1 MVFKEYFFKNPF
13 YFKKEVKMNYLITLA
28 VQFFRWALAW
38 VARELVLLIVMSL
51 VSNFFA
57 EFRQLLLT
65 FMDLIKDKIL
75 ILFNQIEALSS
86 DLENSI
92 KKISSNIEKL
102 SIKVNKFNIFLVE
115 KIDQVKTSLSKTI
128 NRKTQKIKNIL
139 DNRVL
144 SRLKEIKTDIR
155 DLPIDAKEKANILR
169 KLTFA
174 EKGVNKTI
182 SMADDLNDDMNSI
195 VDKKLNQITSRI
207 PTLPNIE
214 TKELSNR
221 MEELNKLIAESN
233 QAIKEEI
240 DFIFSKFTEEQVRKI
255 LEAQILDADDEI
267 FDEASDIVS
276 RKVKKKIKTPEAKKI
291 KWLNLKHN
299 KKANADHADKFKIND
314 IYRILVDN
322 FDRDERIALAL
333 RFAKK
338 DHFRLKE

>member
-1 MVFKEYFFKNPF
+1 
-13 YFKKEVKMNYLITLA
+13 MNYLITLA

-38 VARELVLLIVMSL
+38 VARELVLLIVTAL

-75 ILFNQIEALSS
+75 ILFNRIEALSN

-92 KKISSNIEKL
+92 KKISSNFEKL
-102 SIKVNKFNIFLVE
+102 STKVNNFNIFLVE
-115 KIDQVKTSLSKTI
+115 KTEQVKTSLSKII
-128 NRKTQKIKNIL
+128 NRKTQQIKNIL

-144 SRLKEIKTDIR
+144 SRLNEIRTDIKN
-155 DLPIDAKEKANILR
+155 LPIDKQEKANILR
-169 KLTFA
+169 KITLA
-174 EKGVNKTI
+174 EKGVNKVVST
-182 SMADDLNDDMNSI
+182 AEDLNNDMNTI
-195 VDKKLNQITSRI
+195 VDKKLTQITNKI
-207 PTLPNIE
+207 PTLPSIE
-214 TKELSNR
+214 TEELTNR
-221 MEELNKLIAESN
+221 IEELNQLIATSN
-233 QAIKEEI
+233 EAIKKEI
-240 DFIFSKFTEEQVRKI
+240 DFIFSKFTEEQVKKI
-255 LEAQILDADDEI
+255 LETQILEADDKV

-276 RKVKKKIKTPEAKKI
+276 KKVKKKIKTPEAKKI

-299 KKANADHADKFKIND
+299 KKANVEHADKFKIND

-338 DHFRLKE
+338 DHFRVKE

>member
-1 MVFKEYFFKNPF
+1 
-13 YFKKEVKMNYLITLA
+13 MNYLITIA

-38 VARELVLLIVMSL
+38 IARELVLLIVLAL
-51 VSNFFA
+51 VSSFFS

-75 ILFNQIEALSS
+75 ILFNKIETLSNDIES
-86 DLENSI
+86 SI

-102 SIKVNKFNIFLVE
+102 STKVNNFNIFLVE
-115 KIDQVKTSLSKTI
+115 KLDQVKTSLSKVI

-144 SRLKEIKTDIR
+144 SRLNEIRTDINN
-155 DLPIDAKEKANILR
+155 LPIDTKERANILR
-169 KLTFA
+169 KLTLA
-174 EKGVNKTI
+174 EKGINKVVST
-182 SMADDLNDDMNSI
+182 AEDLNNDMNII
-195 VDKKLNQITSRI
+195 VDKKLNQITNKI

-214 TKELSNR
+214 TKELSSK
-221 MEELNKLIAESN
+221 MEELTQLIAKSN
-233 QAIKEEI
+233 QTIKNEI
-240 DFIFSKFTEEQVRKI
+240 DFIFSKFTEEQVREI
-255 LEAQILDADDEI
+255 LEAQILNADDEV
-267 FDEASDIVS
+267 FDNASDIVS
-276 RKVKKKIKTPEAKKI
+276 KKVKKKIKTPDAKKI
-291 KWLNLKHN
+291 KWLKLDHN
-299 KKANADHADKFKIND
+299 KKANTEHADKFKIND

>member
-1 MVFKEYFFKNPF
+1 
-13 YFKKEVKMNYLITLA
+13 MNYLITLA

-38 VARELVLLIVMSL
+38 VARELVLLIVTAL

-75 ILFNQIEALSS
+75 ILFNRIEALSN

-92 KKISSNIEKL
+92 KKISSNFEKL
-102 SIKVNKFNIFLVE
+102 STKVNNFNIFLVE
-115 KIDQVKTSLSKTI
+115 KIEQVKTSLSKII
-128 NRKTQKIKNIL
+128 NRKTQQIKNIL

-144 SRLKEIKTDIR
+144 SRLNEIRTDIKN
-155 DLPIDAKEKANILR
+155 LPIDKQEKANILR
-169 KLTFA
+169 KITLA
-174 EKGVNKTI
+174 EKGVNKVVST
-182 SMADDLNDDMNSI
+182 AEDLNNDMNTI
-195 VDKKLNQITSRI
+195 VDKKLNQITNKI
-207 PTLPNIE
+207 PTLPSIE
-214 TKELSNR
+214 TEELTSR
-221 MEELNKLIAESN
+221 MEELNQLIATSN
-233 QAIKEEI
+233 EAIKKEI
-240 DFIFSKFTEEQVRKI
+240 DFIFSKFTEEQVKKI
-255 LEAQILDADDEI
+255 LETQILEADDEV

-276 RKVKKKIKTPEAKKI
+276 KKVKKKIKTPEAKKI

-299 KKANADHADKFKIND
+299 KKANVEHADKFKIND

-338 DHFRLKE
+338 DHFRVKE

>member
-1 MVFKEYFFKNPF
+1 
-13 YFKKEVKMNYLITLA
+13 MNYLITLA

-38 VARELVLLIVMSL
+38 VARELVLLIVTAL

-75 ILFNQIEALSS
+75 ILFNRIEALSS

-92 KKISSNIEKL
+92 KKISSNFEKL
-102 SIKVNKFNIFLVE
+102 STKVNNFNIFLVE
-115 KIDQVKTSLSKTI
+115 KIEQVRTSLLKII
-128 NRKTQKIKNIL
+128 NRKTQQIKNIL

-144 SRLKEIKTDIR
+144 SRLNEIRTDIKN
-155 DLPIDAKEKANILR
+155 LPIDKQEKANILR
-169 KLTFA
+169 KITLA
-174 EKGVNKTI
+174 EKGVTKVI
-182 SMADDLNDDMNSI
+182 STAEDLNNDMNTI
-195 VDKKLNQITSRI
+195 VDKKLTQITNKI
-207 PTLPNIE
+207 PTLPSIE
-214 TKELSNR
+214 TEELTNR
-221 MEELNKLIAESN
+221 IEELNQLIATSN

-240 DFIFSKFTEEQVRKI
+240 DFIFSKFTEEQVKKI
-255 LEAQILDADDEI
+255 LETQILEADDEV
-267 FDEASDIVS
+267 FDKASDIVS
-276 RKVKKKIKTPEAKKI
+276 KKVKKKIKTPEAKKI

-299 KKANADHADKFKIND
+299 KKANVEHADKFKIND

-338 DHFRLKE
+338 DHFRVKE

>member
-1 MVFKEYFFKNPF
+1 
-13 YFKKEVKMNYLITLA
+13 MNYLITLA

-38 VARELVLLIVMSL
+38 VARELVLLIVMAL
-51 VSNFFA
+51 VTNFFA

-75 ILFNQIEALSS
+75 ILFNQIETLSN

-102 SIKVNKFNIFLVE
+102 STKVNNFNTFLVE
-115 KIDQVKTSLSKTI
+115 KIEQIKTSLYKVI
-128 NRKTQKIKNIL
+128 NRKTQKIKNLL

-144 SRLKEIKTDIR
+144 SRLNEIRTDIKN
-155 DLPIDAKEKANILR
+155 LPIDKQEKANILR
-169 KLTFA
+169 KITLA
-174 EKGVNKTI
+174 EKGVTKVI
-182 SMADDLNDDMNSI
+182 STAEDLNNDMNTI
-195 VDKKLNQITSRI
+195 VDKKLTQITNKI
-207 PTLPNIE
+207 PTLPSIE
-214 TKELSNR
+214 TEELTNR
-221 MEELNKLIAESN
+221 MEELNQLIATSN
-233 QAIKEEI
+233 EAIKKEI
-240 DFIFSKFTEEQVRKI
+240 DFIFSKFTEEQVKKI
-255 LEAQILDADDEI
+255 LETQILEADDEV

-276 RKVKKKIKTPEAKKI
+276 KKVKKKIKTPDAKKV
-291 KWLNLKHN
+291 KWLKLDHN
-299 KKANADHADKFKIND
+299 KTANTEHADKFKIND

>member
-1 MVFKEYFFKNPF
+1 
-13 YFKKEVKMNYLITLA
+13 MNYLITLA

-38 VARELVLLIVMSL
+38 VARELVLLIIMAL

-75 ILFNQIEALSS
+75 ILFNRIEALSS

-92 KKISSNIEKL
+92 KKISSNLEKL
-102 SIKVNKFNIFLVE
+102 STKVNNFNIFLVE
-115 KIDQVKTSLSKTI
+115 KIDQIKTSLSNII
-128 NRKTQKIKNIL
+128 NRKTQQIKNIL

-144 SRLKEIKTDIR
+144 SRLDEIRTDIKN
-155 DLPIDAKEKANILR
+155 LPIDKNEKSKILR
-169 KLTFA
+169 KITLA
-174 EKGVNKTI
+174 EKGITKVI
-182 SMADDLNDDMNSI
+182 STAEDLNNDMNTV
-195 VDKKLNQITSRI
+195 VDKKLNQITNKI
-207 PTLPNIE
+207 PTLPSIE
-214 TKELSNR
+214 TEELTNR
-221 MEELNKLIAESN
+221 MEELNQLIATSN
-233 QAIKEEI
+233 EAIKKEI

-255 LEAQILDADDEI
+255 LEAQILEADDEV

-276 RKVKKKIKTPEAKKI
+276 KKVKKKIKTPEAKKI
-291 KWLNLKHN
+291 KWLKLKHN
-299 KKANADHADKFKIND
+299 KKANVEHANKFKIND

>member
-1 MVFKEYFFKNPF
+1 
-13 YFKKEVKMNYLITLA
+13 MNYLITLA

-38 VARELVLLIVMSL
+38 VARELVLLIVIAL

-75 ILFNQIEALSS
+75 ILFTRIEALSS

-92 KKISSNIEKL
+92 KKISSNFEKL
-102 SIKVNKFNIFLVE
+102 STKVNNFNIFLVE
-115 KIDQVKTSLSKTI
+115 KIEQVKTSLSKII
-128 NRKTQKIKNIL
+128 NRKTQQIKNIL

-144 SRLKEIKTDIR
+144 SRLNEIRTDIKN
-155 DLPIDAKEKANILR
+155 LPIDKQEKANILR
-169 KLTFA
+169 KITLA
-174 EKGVNKTI
+174 EKGVTKVI
-182 SMADDLNDDMNSI
+182 STAEDLNNDMNTI
-195 VDKKLNQITSRI
+195 VDKKLTQITNKI
-207 PTLPNIE
+207 PTLPSIE
-214 TKELSNR
+214 TEELTNR
-221 MEELNKLIAESN
+221 MEELNQLIATSN

-240 DFIFSKFTEEQVRKI
+240 DFIFSKFTEEQVKKI
-255 LEAQILDADDEI
+255 LETQILEADDEV
-267 FDEASDIVS
+267 FDKASDIVS
-276 RKVKKKIKTPEAKKI
+276 KKVKKKIKTPEAKKI

-299 KKANADHADKFKIND
+299 KKANVEHADKFKIND

-338 DHFRLKE
+338 DHFRVKE